1 MKYEEPYIEVIAL
14 QETIITL
21 MSTEGEPDD
30 DFVDLGGLQSLENI
44 NGN

>member
-1 MKYEEPYIEVIAL
+1 MKYEEPYIKVIVR

-21 MSTEGEPDD
+21 ISTEGEPDD
-30 DFVDLGGLQSLENI
+30 DFIDVGNSINN